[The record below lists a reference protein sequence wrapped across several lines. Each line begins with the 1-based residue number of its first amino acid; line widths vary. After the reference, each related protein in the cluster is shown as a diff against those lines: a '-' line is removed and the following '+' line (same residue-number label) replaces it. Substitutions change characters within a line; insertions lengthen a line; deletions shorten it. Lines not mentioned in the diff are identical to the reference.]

1 MTVRS
6 DLYYHCSNP
15 SNPSCRLSNS
25 GIELVG
31 VGGATASG
39 RVEISS
45 GRQTSHFTLQGV
57 DKLTVVSTGTCI
69 GWSVEGKT
77 RGVTCP

>member
-1 MTVRS
+1 
-6 DLYYHCSNP
+6 
-15 SNPSCRLSNS
+15 
-25 GIELVG
+25 
-31 VGGATASG
+31 
-39 RVEISS
+39 VEISS